1 MKNQVLGE
9 MIRFDRTQRD
19 SRTSKIEVNPSA
31 SIVQKTHT
39 KKDRFVVSKNR
50 QKDILIQ
57 RVFLWPN
64 NCPLKRFLDRSQ
76 EYEMSESWNFAFNT
90 C

>member
-31 SIVQKTHT
+31 SIVQKGETCN
-39 KKDRFVVSKNR
+39 FKNR

-57 RVFLWPN
+57 RGLIQRGI
-64 NCPLKRFLDRSQ
+64 LLAQ
-76 EYEMSESWNFAFNT
+76 
-90 C
+90 